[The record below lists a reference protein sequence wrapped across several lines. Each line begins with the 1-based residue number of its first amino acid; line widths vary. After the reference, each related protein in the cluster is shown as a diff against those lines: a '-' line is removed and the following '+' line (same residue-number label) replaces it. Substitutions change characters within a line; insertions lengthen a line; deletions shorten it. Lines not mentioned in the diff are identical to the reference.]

1 MPAKPPASLVPAI
14 DEESP
19 KRDADPSSDSNQQ
32 SAQLPA
38 PLPPDSQAPATDR
51 SGAAPSSDRR
61 RAASVAEAPAARSA
75 SIAQQEEF
83 TRRLAAAVVA
93 EHDPAIRSLIVET
106 AAGLQTPSA
115 VAICRGAVVDPDAQ
129 VRMAACNAWM
139 RRGGEDALQ
148 VLSQRYREDEDL
160 GVRLRALRALGALK
174 DKAAIPVVVTALDDP
189 DPAVQTRAV
198 QVLKQLTGRD
208 LGTDPQTWRTWAAN
222 PDGKPWWN
230 IAEALRSMF

>member
-32 SAQLPA
+32 SAPLPA

-61 RAASVAEAPAARSA
+61 RAAIVAEATAARSA

-106 AAGLQTPSA
+106 
-115 VAICRGAVVDPDAQ
+115 
-129 VRMAACNAWM
+129 WM

-208 LGTDPQTWRTWAAN
+208 LGNDPQTWRTWAAN